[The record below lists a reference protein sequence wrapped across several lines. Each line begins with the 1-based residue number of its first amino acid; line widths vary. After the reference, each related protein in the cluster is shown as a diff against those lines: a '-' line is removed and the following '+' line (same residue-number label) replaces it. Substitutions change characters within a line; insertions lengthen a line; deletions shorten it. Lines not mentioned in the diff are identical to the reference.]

1 MVNEEDHLRVQFML
15 SGFRLAEV
23 WDAVNNLDDKLEEQ
37 LAFAFSP
44 QLGYLTACPTNVGTG
59 IRVGVMLHLPGLVQN
74 KRIDKVFRALQK
86 INLAVRGLYGEGSQ
100 ASGDFYQIS
109 NQQTLGKSELEVI
122 KILTDVVPQVLQYE
136 RAARQDLLT
145 QRRQHLH
152 DQVSRAYGVLKTAQT
167 ITSEETM
174 LLLSSVRMGINL
186 GLIDDLSIATVNEL
200 FIQTQ
205 PAFLQKLRGSELGV
219 EERNVAR
226 ASYLRTRLS
235 NGQTATAVVSDRSR
249 RVLSRQRKITADS
262 HPDGPRIKD
271 VTPCLSSASSSTLTM
286 FLVSPGKQRSRRSAR
301 RTAKRPSDTTPTP
314 AAKTGRFES
323 SPRPMRCSAPRAW
336 PGQLTESR
344 SRTGLRRNTH
354 APRAKPERKTE
365 SVHAGIFDHE
375 TPRAR
380 LVAVELLCIRYLWD
394 DADFLWLTQRA
405 PDEDRFLSCSLNISW
420 PDQDAASRP
429 MSHDDGAQILTALQ
443 DAFDQMIINTRVV
456 SSRSR
461 IEDDRFGG
469 WLAYSNFDRAFK
481 ALGGAARAP
490 DFPRTG
496 HAPVVA

>member
-1 MVNEEDHLRVQFML
+1 MPGRPVSPLPDAPPNLPLDAVVQSLIVANVGELVGELAELSCPDCGIKFMEFRAGGRLGCPQDYAVFSKGLLSLLAAIPRRHAPRGQNGAAPRGGLGPAQAADKATRGDQPRRLRGSRAAARLAAPQGITLMTLDDLTKTSGEWLRGTGPESDIVMCSRIRLARNIADFPFCNRASRSEKAEIEANFIAALASARLDLSYLDVNGLSTLDRQFLVERQVISRELSSSDGPRGVAISPLENVAIMVNEEDHLRVQFML
-15 SGFRLAEV
+15 SGFRLSEV

-109 NQQTLGKSELEVI
+109 NQQTLGKSEPELI

-205 PAFLQKLRGSELGV
+205 PAFLQKLRGSELGSD
-219 EERNVAR
+219 ERNVAR
-226 ASYLRTRLS
+226 ASYLRSRLS
-235 NGQTATAVVSDRSR
+235 NGRQPP
-249 RVLSRQRKITADS
+249 SRQ
-262 HPDGPRIKD
+262 G
-271 VTPCLSSASSSTLTM
+271 
-286 FLVSPGKQRSRRSAR
+286 
-301 RTAKRPSDTTPTP
+301 
-314 AAKTGRFES
+314 
-323 SPRPMRCSAPRAW
+323 
-336 PGQLTESR
+336 
-344 SRTGLRRNTH
+344 
-354 APRAKPERKTE
+354 
-365 SVHAGIFDHE
+365 
-375 TPRAR
+375 
-380 LVAVELLCIRYLWD
+380 
-394 DADFLWLTQRA
+394 
-405 PDEDRFLSCSLNISW
+405 
-420 PDQDAASRP
+420 
-429 MSHDDGAQILTALQ
+429 
-443 DAFDQMIINTRVV
+443 
-456 SSRSR
+456 
-461 IEDDRFGG
+461 
-469 WLAYSNFDRAFK
+469 
-481 ALGGAARAP
+481 
-490 DFPRTG
+490 
-496 HAPVVA
+496 